1 MLGETLMFAGS
12 HQLTVDDKG
21 RVAIPARHRAQLS
34 EQCDSQLIVTMG
46 HEACLEIYPRPEFER
61 IAKDIEAM
69 ENRDH
74 AEMLKRAFVGRSVE
88 AEIDK
93 QGRVGLPPILRKLA
107 KLDSAVVLVG
117 QINRFELWSEDRWN
131 EMYGEGP
138 NSIVPALKEAFRT
151 VKR

>member
-1 MLGETLMFAGS
+1 MFAGS

-21 RVAIPARHRAQLS
+21 RVAIPARHRSQLL
-34 EQCDSQLIVTMG
+34 EQCDSQLVVTMG
-46 HEACLEIYPRPEFER
+46 HESCLEIYPKPEFER
-61 IAKDIEAM
+61 IAQDIEAM
-69 ENRDH
+69 HNRDH
-74 AEMLKRAFVGRSVE
+74 AEILKRAFVGRSVE

-131 EMYGEGP
+131 EMYGDGP
-138 NSIVPALKEAFRT
+138 SSIVPALKEAFRT
-151 VKR
+151 LKR